1 MRWFPLHIIIKDVSF
16 LMIYL
21 LIMKFNLTNE
31 TFLPETI
38 KNFPGAA
45 NVSIVDMLMVA
56 LFYNFIP
63 IIISCIL
70 YYPIVLLGR
79 KVFNTKNNFQILS
92 TAFLLS
98 ITTPIFYIFGYKI
111 ELDTM
116 KKAEV
121 VSWILTFVI
130 SISTYYLFNKVKC
143 HPIIDQ

>member
-1 MRWFPLHIIIKDVSF
+1 MKLFPLHIIIKDLSF
-16 LMIYL
+16 LMLYF

-31 TFLPETI
+31 TFLPETT
-38 KNFPGAA
+38 KYFSGVSQA
-45 NVSIVDMLMVA
+45 NIVDMLMAA

-79 KVFNTKNNFQILS
+79 KIFNRKNNLQVLS

-98 ITTPIFYIFGYKI
+98 ITTPIIYIFGYKM

-116 KKAEV
+116 NKAEII
-121 VSWILTFVI
+121 SWILTFVI
-130 SISTYYLFNKVKC
+130 SVSIYYLSNR
-143 HPIIDQ
+143 IIYQNY

>member
-1 MRWFPLHIIIKDVSF
+1 
-16 LMIYL
+16 
-21 LIMKFNLTNE
+21 MKFNLTNE

-38 KNFPGAA
+38 KYFPGVSQA
-45 NVSIVDMLMVA
+45 SIVDMLMAA

-79 KVFNTKNNFQILS
+79 KTFNRKNNLQVLS

-98 ITTPIFYIFGYKI
+98 ITTPIIYIFGYKM

-116 KKAEV
+116 NKAEII
-121 VSWILTFVI
+121 SWILTFVI
-130 SISTYYLFNKVKC
+130 SVSIYYLSNR
-143 HPIIDQ
+143 IIYQNY